1 MTSPRAIIVGA
12 GIAGL
17 AAAIDLAVANFNV
30 TVVER
35 AATPGGKM
43 REVHAGDAAIDGGP
57 TVLTL
62 ASIFE
67 TLFASAGAR
76 LNDYVKLEPLQILA
90 RHAWPDGSILDLFA
104 DRERSAEAIS
114 KFSNAREADGFL
126 SFCKRAEGTFKTLD
140 ASFIRSPHPTPVS
153 LAMQSGIS
161 GLGDLW
167 RISPFTTLWSA
178 LGNSFRDP
186 RLRQLFGRYATYCG
200 SSPFES
206 PATLMLVADVEQQG
220 VWIVR
225 GGMQRLAEGLAELAT
240 SLGVT
245 VQYGTHVAEIDTAAS
260 GVRGV
265 ALASGERLAADY
277 IVVNADPSAMRA
289 GLFGQ
294 NARHAVPIASS
305 AVRSLSAVTVAMAAK
320 TSGFPL
326 HRHNVFFSSDYKREF
341 DEIFN
346 ARRLPSE
353 PTVYVCASDRCDIYD
368 PEFKDRERL
377 LCLVNAPATGDQHT
391 FDSGE
396 IQQCLERMFSQLHR
410 CGLDVE
416 QASEPKIITTPV
428 DFDRLFPATGGA
440 LYGQASHGWT
450 ASFNRPHARTKVRNL
465 YLAGGATHPGPGVPM
480 AALSGRFAAQAV
492 MEDHNSRR
500 RSIAMATLGGTSMH

>member
-1 MTSPRAIIVGA
+1 MTRPRAIVVGA

-17 AAAIDLAVANFNV
+17 TAAIDLAVANFNV
-30 TVVER
+30 TVLDR

-43 REVHAGDAAIDGGP
+43 REVRVSDTAIDCGP
-57 TVLTL
+57 TVLTMV
-62 ASIFE
+62 SIFE
-67 TLFASAGAR
+67 ELFTSAGAR
-76 LNDYVKLEPLQILA
+76 LHDYVTLDPLQILA
-90 RHAWPDGSILDLFA
+90 RHAWADGSILDLFA
-104 DRERSAEAIS
+104 DRERSAQAIA
-114 KFSNAREADGFL
+114 KFSSAREADGFL

-140 ASFIRSPHPTPVS
+140 ASFIRSAHPTPVS
-153 LAMQSGIS
+153 LAMKSGIS

-225 GGMQRLAEGLAELAT
+225 GGMQRLAEGLAALAT

-245 VQYGTHVAEIDTAAS
+245 FHYGTHVAEIDAAAS
-260 GVRGV
+260 SLRGV
-265 ALASGERLAADY
+265 LLASGERLAADY
-277 IVVNADPSAMRA
+277 IVVNADPAAMSA

-346 ARRLPSE
+346 MRELPSE
-353 PTVYVCASDRCDIYD
+353 PTVYVCASDRGDIYD
-368 PEFKDRERL
+368 PGFGDRERL
-377 LCLVNAPATGDQHT
+377 LCLVNAPATGDTHS
-391 FDSGE
+391 FGSGE

-416 QASEPKIITTPV
+416 HASEPKAVTTPA

-492 MEDHNSRR
+492 MEDHNSQRL
-500 RSIAMATLGGTSMH
+500 SIATATRGGTSMH